1 MAEVEVTLTGSL
13 EIDDIVTAVKEDWDV
28 AEDVCQSYQFD
39 SAVEALIDN
48 TGLARDFSDLEDRVD
63 NLEKQLSSIVKALL
77 EGTQFGKDIA
87 VDIAHKAVKEYKAS
101 LVTPPTV

>member
-13 EIDDIVTAVKEDWDV
+13 DIDDIVTAVKEDWDV

-39 SAVEALIDN
+39 SAVEQAIED
-48 TGLARDFSDLEDRVD
+48 TGLARDFSDLEDKVND
-63 NLEKQLSSIVKALL
+63 LEKQLASVVKALL

-87 VDIAHKAVKEYKAS
+87 VDIAYKAVKEYKAS